1 MAQTEEMQVKK
12 YKLSVI
18 GRVSPEDQ
26 MYSMGATVNN
36 MVSYIWKLLTV
47 DLHLYHHK
55 KKPYVSDEHVYFI
68 DVGSYSA
75 T

>member
-1 MAQTEEMQVKK
+1 
-12 YKLSVI
+12 
-18 GRVSPEDQ
+18 

-36 MVSYIWKLLTV
+36 MVAYIWKLLTV